1 MRLHTDFEKLGLV
14 ARAEGR
20 LYLPHVIFM
29 EEVYFSNM
37 NAVSPCRVFACEAVR
52 PLVGPDWCLPT
63 AASDELRWGL
73 AVPSGLHFLA
83 ESQV

>member
-52 PLVGPDWCLPT
+52 PLVGPVRRLP
-63 AASDELRWGL
+63 AAALQRS
-73 AVPSGLHFLA
+73 V
-83 ESQV
+83 